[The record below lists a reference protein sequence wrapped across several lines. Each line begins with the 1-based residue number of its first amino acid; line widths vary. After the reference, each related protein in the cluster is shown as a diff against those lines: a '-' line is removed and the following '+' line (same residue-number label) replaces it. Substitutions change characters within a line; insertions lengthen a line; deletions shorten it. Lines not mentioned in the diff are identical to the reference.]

1 MIFVKKILDLNTDLS
16 SDNNIN
22 LYQLKKISLRILYRL
37 YVKHANFK
45 MTKNRQF
52 AERFHSNYTKSFM
65 ETLILQI
72 MIKDEGNKTAKNRS
86 KELTKLSLSCLAYIN
101 RQDPDAA
108 MLLIQNREGLLRLCF
123 DKFRTSLTRNYTNFN
138 DFKMYSR

>member
-1 MIFVKKILDLNTDLS
+1 MELNIHNFMIFVKKILDLQTDLS

-45 MTKNRQF
+45 MTKNRLF
-52 AERFHSNYTKSFM
+52 AERFHSTYTKSFV

-72 MIKDEGNKTAKNRS
+72 VIKD
-86 KELTKLSLSCLAYIN
+86 
-101 RQDPDAA
+101 
-108 MLLIQNREGLLRLCF
+108 
-123 DKFRTSLTRNYTNFN
+123 
-138 DFKMYSR
+138 